1 LHEFFVFVTPT
12 GKLTCC
18 RSQRIIN
25 LNVTVLEALPI
36 DFQKFKEAI
45 SSLSRLLLQRRLFP
59 ETHPSAEK
67 ALSEAYLRIDALL
80 TNKSS
85 VTLKIEY
92 SKIYYLNFEI
102 DIVETKDNAVHLFR
116 ETLKKLQIGEIII
129 ANGISK
135 KEISTFAEVLEK
147 SSKCGASGSAGDEWS
162 KIEHIMIRGTKNILS
177 DDNDPNGSTE
187 EKEHEVKRY
196 AKGGTWKRC
205 DKNMRRL
212 VSDILMRLEKIRTME
227 GRSASLRVLELFDAV
242 GSNTAI
248 VLLLKSLREY
258 DNYTFL
264 HSVNVAVIA
273 TALGRKLDLD
283 EEEIDV
289 IGTSGLLHDIGKLYV
304 PRDILLKG
312 GKLSPAEWIS
322 VKQHP
327 VDGERI
333 LREEGV
339 EPNCRAVA
347 YEHHMRFDHTGYPV
361 PKQGYEISR
370 ASHIIRIADSY
381 DALTTKRPYRKQ
393 LNPYEAIKLMI
404 KTRGTEFHPEYLD
417 AFMRVLGNIPLG
429 SVLDL
434 DTGERVIVI
443 EAGSGGDLLP
453 RVRVLEDANGNEVE
467 EDIILDLNEIDP
479 RTSELKRRILD
490 VSDNA
495 VRDVKVGRYLLERK

>member
-1 LHEFFVFVTPT
+1 MHNRL
-12 GKLTCC
+12 
-18 RSQRIIN
+18 QRNAI

-36 DFQKFKEAI
+36 DFQKFKEVI
-45 SSLSRLLLQRRLFP
+45 CSLSRLLLQRRLFP

-67 ALSEAYLRIDALL
+67 ALSEAYLRVDSLL

-85 VTLKIEY
+85 VTLNIEEN
-92 SKIYYLNFEI
+92 KIYYINFEI
-102 DIVETKDNAVHLFR
+102 DVIETKDNAVHLFR
-116 ETLKKLQIGEIII
+116 ETLRKLQIGEIII
-129 ANGISK
+129 TNGVSK
-135 KEISTFAEVLEK
+135 KEISTFAEVLER
-147 SSKCGASGSAGDEWS
+147 SSKRGAPVSVGDEWS
-162 KIEHIMIRGTKNILS
+162 RIEHIMIRGVKNEQPVEKDS
-177 DDNDPNGSTE
+177 SCVVE
-187 EKEHEVKRY
+187 EKSAEKR
-196 AKGGTWKRC
+196 KGKVSAGKWDRC
-205 DKNMRRL
+205 DNGMRRL
-212 VSDILMRLEKIRTME
+212 VSDILARLEKIRTME

-258 DNYTFL
+258 DSYTFL

-273 TALGRKLDLD
+273 TALGRKLELE

-304 PRDILLKG
+304 PREILLK
-312 GKLSPAEWIS
+312 KSRLSPAEWIE
-322 VKQHP
+322 VKKHP

-339 EPNCRAVA
+339 NPRCRAVA
-347 YEHHMRFDHTGYPV
+347 YEHHMRFDRAGYPV
-361 PKQGYEISR
+361 PKPGHDISR

-393 LNPYEAIKLMI
+393 LNPYEAIKLMV

-417 AFMRVLGNIPLG
+417 IFMRVLGNIPLG

-443 EAGSGGDLLP
+443 EPGRDEDVLP
-453 RVRVLEDANGNEVE
+453 RVRVLKDENGDEVE
-467 EDIILDLNEIDP
+467 EEIILDLNEIDP
-479 RTSELKRRILD
+479 KTSKFKRRILD
-490 VSDNA
+490 ISDNA
-495 VRDVKVGRYLLERK
+495 VRDVQVGRYLLERK